1 MSGQTVR
8 CGAPR
13 PLASLSFHRR
23 TKNKMKSRFAIHDC
37 QVKNH
42 DPLQFQTIIYPGNGH
57 GGHCFPDPM
66 FSSGTPRRGN
76 KKMPDWLGL
85 HVWFGLLG
93 WLGLFGLLGLLGL
106 LGCLG
111 LLRLL
116 GWLAGWLARWLA
128 GWLVGSLA
136 GQLDGWPPAGG
147 WWW

>member
-1 MSGQTVR
+1 MTITQTDGRTDSQADGRAGEWASGQTVR

-93 WLGLFGLLGLLGL
+93 WLGLFGLLGLLGM
-106 LGCLG
+106 LGY
-111 LLRLL
+111 
-116 GWLAGWLARWLA
+116 ARPEVHDSCTVSALCQWR
-128 GWLVGSLA
+128 
-136 GQLDGWPPAGG
+136 
-147 WWW
+147 